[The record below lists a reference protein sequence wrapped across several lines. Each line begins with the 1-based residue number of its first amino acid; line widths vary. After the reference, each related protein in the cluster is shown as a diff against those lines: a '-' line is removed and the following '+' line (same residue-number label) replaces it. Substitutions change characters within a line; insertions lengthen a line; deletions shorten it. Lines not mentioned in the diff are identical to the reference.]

1 MGKTTTCKAYLG
13 ESMGLRRQY
22 CKNSRLITIEMQVSN
37 IWHLLHLYPIVFL
50 HLFSID
56 IDFSFAKSARFYPNL
71 VATFSFWFGR
81 NLVAFRQLFQFARG
95 GCAAKVVKGCIFLQ
109 DNNSMLVNPVGG
121 TLSNVLKNNFR
132 NFFCCY
138 LFLAH
143 HQMLLNAYFLRKLF
157 FEHYYHCFT
166 SKKIISFRK
175 KKIIIRI
182 ENQPSVQRYAPHNRY
197 SCPKLNQWSKHIP
210 LPRAKLCL

>member
-1 MGKTTTCKAYLG
+1 
-13 ESMGLRRQY
+13 
-22 CKNSRLITIEMQVSN
+22 
-37 IWHLLHLYPIVFL
+37 
-50 HLFSID
+50 
-56 IDFSFAKSARFYPNL
+56 
-71 VATFSFWFGR
+71 
-81 NLVAFRQLFQFARG
+81 
-95 GCAAKVVKGCIFLQ
+95 
-109 DNNSMLVNPVGG
+109 MLVNPVGG
-121 TLSNVLKNNFR
+121 TLSNVLKNNLR

-138 LFLAH
+138 LCLTH

-166 SKKIISFRK
+166 SKKIIPFRK

-210 LPRAKLCL
+210 LPRASYAYSWAEITPPPINCIEAKFGFSPWIHFHCFL

>member
-37 IWHLLHLYPIVFL
+37 IWHLLHFYPIVFL

-121 TLSNVLKNNFR
+121 TLSNVFKKLPQ
-132 NFFCCY
+132 FFLS
-138 LFLAH
+138 LFVFSSSSDALERIFSAEVIFWT
-143 HQMLLNAYFLRKLF
+143 LLPLFYFEKDNLF
-157 FEHYYHCFT
+157 
-166 SKKIISFRK
+166 
-175 KKIIIRI
+175 
-182 ENQPSVQRYAPHNRY
+182 P
-197 SCPKLNQWSKHIP
+197 
-210 LPRAKLCL
+210 